1 MKKILF
7 IIPKIFA
14 DYPGALNPHLG
25 IAYMTALLDKNN
37 LSSEVFDMQLG
48 YSFEDLLEKIRNTKP
63 DLIGVSLFSF
73 DYRNS
78 YKFID
83 KIKNETKLPIVL
95 GGCHVSSFM
104 TEVLKDTEADIA
116 VYGEAENTIVEI
128 CQGKKL
134 SEING
139 LIYKENGEI
148 KINEPQP
155 LIQDLDS
162 LPFPKYDKFEIDK
175 YNLTIDRRLPI
186 ATSRGCPYKCNY
198 CSANLTVG
206 RLFRARS
213 PENIIGEIE
222 YWVEKGFNNFEIID
236 DCFNFDMTR
245 AKKIC
250 GLIIEK
256 GLKIQWRCGSG
267 IRADRIDEELL
278 EKMKKAGCV
287 YLAYGLESGDPEIL
301 LKMKKAITLKQALKS
316 FKLTQKKGIPF
327 SINFIVGHAD
337 ETYERAM
344 CSIKLAERISEYIPE
359 AYVNFHNMIP
369 FPGTELYEYVKN
381 HGRFILPENQ
391 VLTEAATL
399 SGEPLFETKEF
410 TFEERK
416 KVLKLGLKI
425 TRKTHL
431 RVRFGALKGILV
443 YHLFGGERLYSFGR
457 KVVMGTSLGRKLFN
471 AVKVT

>member
-7 IIPKIFA
+7 VIPKIFA

-37 LSSEVFDMQLG
+37 IPSDVFDMQLG
-48 YSFEDLLEKIRNTKP
+48 YSFKELLEKIKNTKP

-78 YKFID
+78 YKLINQ
-83 KIKNETKLPIVL
+83 IKEKTDLPIIL

-104 TEVLKDTEADIA
+104 ADVLKDTNADIA
-116 VYGEAENTIVEI
+116 VYGEAENTLVEI
-128 CQGKKL
+128 CQDKKL
-134 SEING
+134 HEIKG
-139 LIYKENGEI
+139 LMYKDNGEI
-148 KINEPQP
+148 KVNAPQP
-155 LIQDLDS
+155 LVQNLDS
-162 LPFPKYDKFEIDK
+162 LPFPNYDKFELEK
-175 YNLTIDRRLPI
+175 YNLTIDKRLPV

-213 PENIIGEIE
+213 PENILNELE
-222 YWVEKGFNNFEIID
+222 YWVKRGFNNFEIID
-236 DCFNFDMTR
+236 DCFNFDMDR

-250 GLIIEK
+250 DLIIER
-256 GLKIQWRCGSG
+256 GLKIKWRCGSG
-267 IRADRIDEELL
+267 IRADRVDEELL

-301 LKMKKAITLKQALKS
+301 HRMKKAITLKQALKS
-316 FKLTQKKGIPF
+316 FKLTQKAKIPF
-327 SINFIVGHAD
+327 SINFIIGHAD
-337 ETYERAM
+337 ETYEKAM
-344 CSIKLAERISEYIPE
+344 RSIELAEKISEAIPE

-369 FPGTELYEYVKN
+369 FPGTELYSYVKE
-381 HGRFILPENQ
+381 HGKFILPEDQ

-399 SGEPLFETKEF
+399 SGDPLFETPEF

-416 KVLKLGLKI
+416 KVLRLGLKL

-431 RVRFGALKGILV
+431 RVRFGIWKGFLIYYL
-443 YHLFGGERLYSFGR
+443 LGGEKLYSFGR
-457 KVVMGTSLGRKLFN
+457 KMVMGTSLGRKMFN

>member
-7 IIPKIFA
+7 VIPKIFA

-25 IAYMTALLDKNN
+25 IAYMTALLDEYN
-37 LSSEVFDMQLG
+37 LYSEVFDMQLG
-48 YSFEDLLEKIRNTKP
+48 YSFEDLLEKIKNTKP

-78 YKFID
+78 YNFID
-83 KIKNETKLPIVL
+83 RIKEETKLPIVL

-104 TEVLKDTEADIA
+104 ADVLKDTKADIA

-128 CQGKKL
+128 CQGKKFN
-134 SEING
+134 EIKG
-139 LIYKENGEI
+139 LIYREKEEI

-155 LIQDLDS
+155 LIHDLDS
-162 LPFPKYDKFEIDK
+162 LPFPKYDKFELEK

-213 PENIIGEIE
+213 PENIIEEIE
-222 YWVEKGFNNFEIID
+222 YWVGKGFNNFEIID
-236 DCFNFDMTR
+236 DCFNFDMIR

-250 GLIIEK
+250 DLIIEK

-267 IRADRIDEELL
+267 IRADRVDEELL

-287 YLAYGLESGDPEIL
+287 YLAYGLESGDPETL

-316 FKLTQKKGIPF
+316 FKLTQKIKIPF

-337 ETYERAM
+337 ETYQKAM
-344 CSIKLAERISEYIPE
+344 RSIKLAERISEYIPG

-369 FPGTELYEYVKN
+369 FPGTELYEYVKKN
-381 HGRFILPENQ
+381 GKFILPEDQ

-399 SGEPLFETKEF
+399 SGEPLFETPEF

-416 KVLKLGLKI
+416 IILKLGLKL

-431 RVRFGALKGILV
+431 RVRFGALNGFLA
-443 YHLFGGERLYSFGR
+443 YHFFGGEKLY
-457 KVVMGTSLGRKLFN
+457 SLGRKMVMGTNLGRKIFN